1 MTQIAYLIEPT
12 SVSNTGVLRGS
23 SLRTYEV
30 EYFYDTPAN
39 HYGYRRLKV
48 KSTGKVFVLNG
59 DKIVSKRTSAKLT
72 SKYVRSADVTSR
84 VEDMPYYGCRLYS
97 SPELAILAKSIAIK
111 SRAQT
116 LVQQL
121 EANLDKARKALSTIP
136 DTSAFIS
143 QHPEYLI

>member
-1 MTQIAYLIEPT
+1 MNPIAYLIEPT

-23 SLRTYEV
+23 SLRAYEV
-30 EYFYDTPAN
+30 EYFYGTPTG
-39 HYGYRRLKV
+39 YGYRPLRV
-48 KSTGKVFVLNG
+48 KSTGKVFVLDG
-59 DKIVSKRTSAKLT
+59 DKVVAKRTSAKLT

-84 VEDMPYYGCRLYS
+84 IEDIPYYGCRLYS

-121 EANLDKARKALSTIP
+121 ETNLGKARKALATIP
-136 DTSAFIS
+136 DTSAFVS